1 MNCDCPDPSQ
11 PIERKFMN
19 KLLIGFTICAFGL
32 AVSSTAIAADPAYPE
47 KNTSPQ
53 STQPDAKAAPNNN
66 PAGAAADKKNNS
78 EPISDAYSAELK
90 KCDDLRGGE
99 KQSCVDKVQ
108 GKYGKM

>member
-1 MNCDCPDPSQ
+1 MNCDCPDRSQ

-19 KLLIGFTICAFGL
+19 KLLVGLTACAFGL
-32 AVSSTAIAADPAYPE
+32 AMSSTAIAADTAYPD

-53 STQPDAKAAPNNN
+53 STQSDAKAAPNNN
-66 PAGAAADKKNNS
+66 PAGVAADKKNNPES
-78 EPISDAYSAELK
+78 SADAYSAELK
-90 KCDDLRGGE
+90 KCDALRGGE